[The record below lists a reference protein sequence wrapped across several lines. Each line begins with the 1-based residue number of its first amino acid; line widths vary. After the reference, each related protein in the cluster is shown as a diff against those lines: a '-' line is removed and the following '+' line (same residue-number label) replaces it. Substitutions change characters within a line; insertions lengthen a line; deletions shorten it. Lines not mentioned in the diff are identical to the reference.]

1 MWSAEGMSGLC
12 GEWMGKNSVF
22 VRILNVE
29 CSMWGCV
36 CHHQLKVQHREAGGG
51 KSSVK
56 HGSREE
62 TAEIFVCGRSDG
74 WGTVREENRLVC

>member
-1 MWSAEGMSGLC
+1 MVRRRDERTLWRMDGKELSFCPHSQCGVFHVGLRV
-12 GEWMGKNSVF
+12 SSSIV
-22 VRILNVE
+22 
-29 CSMWGCV
+29 
-36 CHHQLKVQHREAGGG
+36 KVQHREAGGG